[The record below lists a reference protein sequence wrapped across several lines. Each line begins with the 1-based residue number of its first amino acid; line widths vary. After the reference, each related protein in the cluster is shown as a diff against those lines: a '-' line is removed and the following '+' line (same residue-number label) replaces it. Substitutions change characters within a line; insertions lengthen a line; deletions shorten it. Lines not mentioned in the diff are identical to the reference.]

1 MYINKNFVKL
11 NLAISNFLDVN
22 VIHVSW
28 WTTESFHFQNYKM
41 IFNIIWLEKN
51 TFIRQTYKNYFG

>member
-11 NLAISNFLDVN
+11 NLAISDFLDVN

-28 WTTESFHFQNYKM
+28 WTTESFRFQNYKM
-41 IFNIIWLEKN
+41 IFNIFWLEKKH
-51 TFIRQTYKNYFG
+51 IYQTDL